1 MSVIHQIKANLK
13 QAEEQDKQLTF
24 EKESMQKGKLYN
36 VSSNWLY
43 DVNRSVLILSSL
55 IYIREAKPFIP
66 IQS

>member
-43 DVNRSVLILSSL
+43 DVNRSVLILTSL